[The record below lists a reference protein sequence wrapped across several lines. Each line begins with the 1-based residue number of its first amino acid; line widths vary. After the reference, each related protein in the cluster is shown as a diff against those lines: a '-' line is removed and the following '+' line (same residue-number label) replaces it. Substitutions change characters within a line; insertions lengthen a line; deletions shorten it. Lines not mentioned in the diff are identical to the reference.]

1 MFSVNLYKIKIVK
14 GRNKMS
20 KKIIKTVKQYS
31 FPLSDEETEI
41 LEKTGKVL
49 RNCRN
54 YFFSRFYG
62 IKSITKLENGR
73 KLRDSLMKENLTNV
87 SRMPARYW
95 KIALAHVLGNLKT
108 LLENVKQKIR
118 KAMYN
123 NQNLSASDRH
133 YMNTVLK
140 KDKDLGEVLNM
151 KKLSEYLYEKFD
163 VNFRRLN
170 SLIRRYYR
178 RYKRKI
184 PYSHKTNFLLLD
196 ADMYRYEKGMI
207 AISTVNKGK
216 RLPIKLKDERI
227 FKGNLTLKW
236 DTRLIIYGTAKTE
249 IKIVANPENIVAIDK
264 GRRKLV
270 TSTSGNSYGTR
281 YSDLTRDSIEKQE
294 RKMKARQFYWNLYRN
309 FLKSEKTLKAE
320 NVLANNLG
328 KKKFNKFSERIREKS
343 RSYINHEL
351 DLFFETEKP
360 TEIIKEDLTWEN
372 LNGKSRGKNFN
383 RIINR
388 WEKGYLDSQM
398 EWKSEQRGIK
408 ITNVNP
414 AYTSQI
420 CHICDNFGNRNG
432 ETFACPHCGN
442 KMDADVNAAHNIM
455 KRKEIEGI
463 NIYTSASKVK
473 EHYLMPNS

>member
-1 MFSVNLYKIKIVK
+1 MLKEL
-14 GRNKMS
+14 
-20 KKIIKTVKQYS
+20 IKTVKQYS
-31 FPLSDEETEI
+31 FPLSDEETGI
-41 LEKTGKVL
+41 LERTGKTF

-62 IKSITKLENGR
+62 IRSITRLENGR
-73 KLRDSLMKENLTNV
+73 KLRDSLMKENLANI
-87 SRMPARYW
+87 SKMPARYW
-95 KIALAHVLGNLKT
+95 KIALVQVLGNLKT
-108 LLENVKQKIR
+108 LLENVKLKIR
-118 KAMYN
+118 KASHN
-123 NQNLSASDRH
+123 NINLSDADRH
-133 YMNTVLK
+133 YINNILK
-140 KDKDLGEVLNM
+140 YENYLSSVLNF
-151 KKLSEYLYEKFD
+151 KKLDKYIYEKHN

-178 RYKRKI
+178 RYRGKI
-184 PYSHKTNFLLLD
+184 PCSHKTNFLLLD
-196 ADMYRYEKGMI
+196 AEMYRYEKGMI
-207 AISTVNKGK
+207 AISTVKKGR

-227 FKGNLTLKW
+227 FKGSLTLKW

-249 IKIVANPENIVAIDK
+249 CGEEGNPVNVVAIDK

-270 TSTSGNSYGTR
+270 TSTLGNSYGTG
-281 YSDLTRDSIEKQE
+281 YSEFTSDLIKKQE
-294 RKMKARQFYWNLYRN
+294 KKMKERQFYWNLYRN

-320 NVLANNLG
+320 NVLLNNLG

-360 TEIIKEDLTWEN
+360 TEIVKEDLTWEN
-372 LNGKSRGKNFN
+372 LNGKSKGKNFN

-388 WEKGYLDSQM
+388 WEKGYLDSQI

-408 ITNVNP
+408 VTNVNP

-420 CHICDNFGNRNG
+420 CHICDNFGNRDG

-442 KMDADVNAAHNIM
+442 KMDADVNAAHNIR

-473 EHYLMPNS
+473 EYYLMPNN